1 MNGMARTW
9 ISAFRGD
16 GPDTALDRAIQDSGL
31 FRPLETASEIASL
44 GWRVLKTIFTPPFSW
59 VREAV
64 VESSHIVRLVT
75 LSVMFA
81 SFVYVLAFGSVLFGQ
96 IIYALGAAD
105 RVGPG
110 IYVGLLRELGT
121 WLTYMVLAGIAGSA
135 LAGDLGARK
144 IREEL
149 DALDVLGVDK
159 IRTLIVPR
167 VVAITFAGLLLSLL
181 VVIATELAV
190 LALDTLTIH
199 QSFATQWNAVGLIM
213 NPYDIGAAVVKHTIL
228 GFFVGIVA
236 CQKGLSAKG
245 GGEGVGRAVA
255 ETVLITFFGI
265 WLINSL
271 FNTGYLTV
279 FPNALG
285 IKG

>member
-31 FRPLETASEIASL
+31 FRPLETASELASL

-64 VESSHIVRLVT
+64 VESSNIVRLVT